1 MSEMQ
6 VIKAGVH
13 YVAAGTNNYTQDIL
27 FCHKDENGKFV
38 EGLTNE
44 GLMDVLI
51 HRFNHLVSKNDL
63 PCNMQILVFL
73 KQARMQMNQRNKE
86 KLNYRRI
93 HNDSSRTGIPVQA
106 SGGGDRHEPSK

>member
-6 VIKAGVH
+6 IIKPGVH
-13 YVAAGTNNYTQDIL
+13 YLAAGTNDFTQEIL

-63 PCNMQILVFL
+63 PSNMQILVFL
-73 KQARMQMNQRNKE
+73 KQARMQMSQRNKE
-86 KLNYRRI
+86 KLNYRRA
-93 HNDSSRTGIPVQA
+93 HNDSSRAGLSVQA
-106 SGGGDRHEPSK
+106 SGGSDRHESSK